1 MCDIN
6 IYGIG
11 NLYVYEIA
19 NWKKESGALFTDS
32 CDLEMPVVRFSL
44 TVAIWKEASGA
55 LFTDSCDLEMPVVG
69 FSLTKS
75 CHLEMPVVRFSLT
88 NSHTKHNQIRDL
100 EMVSMQVS
108 LIVII

>member
-32 CDLEMPVVRFSL
+32 CDLEMPVVQ
-44 TVAIWKEASGA
+44 
-55 LFTDSCDLEMPVVG
+55 
-69 FSLTKS
+69 
-75 CHLEMPVVRFSLT
+75 FSLT
-88 NSHTKHNQIRDL
+88 NSHIKHNQICIL
-100 EMVSMQVS
+100 EMVSMRVS